1 MPRLKRYS
9 SFWIFILLCLSVFA
23 GVAGGLFY
31 ILWQQLP
38 EGDKQT
44 ILEVVSKHTGE
55 IIAFGAILLVGV
67 AFILDWI
74 SRLYILPL
82 IRLAEEASIIFW
94 SNPSQRIRLHGS
106 REAMHLSAII
116 NRAAER
122 MEELQ
127 RAGLADNGEAE
138 SKLGEEKDMLSVVI
152 AELPAAVLVCNPEG
166 MITLYNEKARQLLG
180 EFDVPPEQSVPN
192 KIAGFIGLGRS
203 VFNFL
208 EKNLVASAL
217 EDISIRL
224 RRGSPD
230 LRSSLVTMGKTGR
243 LLKIDVVPLLSE
255 QRQIIGMALIITDV
269 THQFDA
275 ERKTDLMF
283 HTLITNVRKSA
294 GSIRSAIEVI
304 LGYPEMPA
312 DKRAHLQEVIRNE
325 SVLLSQEIS
334 AASAHYEQ
342 KPAPS
347 SWPVATMQVN
357 HLMEA
362 VARKALQKFDLQ
374 VAITPDDGYRCIR
387 AESYSL
393 TTGFLYLLD
402 LLKTY
407 HTAGPLKFQILPS
420 EGFVGI
426 DIVWSGLPVRM
437 ETLKQWEDQVVAV
450 AGEQPS
456 MSLKDILSLH
466 LAQVWSHTI
475 PETQESYLRVL
486 LPAVETKTSVTIKKT
501 SLLPFQRPVFFDF
514 DLFHQPEQ
522 SPELDNRRL
531 TELAY
536 TVFDTETTGLDPGR
550 DEIVAIGAVRI
561 INGRILQNESFEQ
574 LVNPGRNIPWS
585 SVRIHGLRS
594 NMLADQP
601 LISEALPVF
610 HRFAENTIL
619 VGHNAAFD
627 MRMLKEKEALTK
639 VRFGN
644 PVLDTM
650 LLSNVIHPAQSSHD
664 LEGISERLGVN
675 LIGRHTALGDA
686 IGTAE
691 IFLKLIPLLEA
702 MGLTTLG
709 QVRQASEKSY
719 YARLKY

>member
-9 SFWIFILLCLSVFA
+9 SFWTFILLCFSVFA
-23 GVAGGLFY
+23 GVAGGLLY
-31 ILWQQLP
+31 ILWQQLT
-38 EGDKQT
+38 DDDT
-44 ILEVVSKHTGE
+44 RIVLEVVYKHIGE
-55 IIAFGAILLVGV
+55 LISFGAILLIAA

-82 IRLAEEASIIFW
+82 IRLAEETSIIFW

-106 REAMHLSAII
+106 REAMHLAAII

-122 MEELQ
+122 METLE
-127 RAGLADNGEAE
+127 RAALAENGEAGT
-138 SKLGEEKDMLSVVI
+138 KLGEEKDMLSVVI
-152 AELPAAVLVCNPEG
+152 AELPSAVLVCNPEG

-180 EFDVPPEQSVPN
+180 ELDTPPEQRVPD

-217 EDISIRL
+217 EDISVRL

-230 LRSSLVTMGKTGR
+230 LRSSLVTMGKTG
-243 LLKIDVVPLLSE
+243 LMLKIDVVPLLSE
-255 QRQIIGMALIITDV
+255 QREIIGLVLILTDV

-283 HTLITNVRKSA
+283 HSLITNVRKSA

-312 DKRAHLQEVIRNE
+312 DKRADLQEVIRNE
-325 SVLLSQEIS
+325 SVLLSQEINT
-334 AASAHYEQ
+334 ASAQYEQ
-342 KPAPS
+342 KPAHS

-357 HLMEA
+357 HLLEA
-362 VARKALQKFDLQ
+362 VTRKALSKFDLQ
-374 VAITPDDGYRCIR
+374 VAIAPDESYRCIR

-393 TTGFLYLLD
+393 TTGFLFLLD

-407 HTAGPLKFQILPS
+407 HTAGAFRFQIQPY

-437 ETLKQWEDQVVAV
+437 ETLKQWENQVVVV
-450 AGEQPS
+450 AGEQAS

-466 LAQVWSHTI
+466 LAQLWSLSI

-486 LPAVETKTSVTIKKT
+486 LPAVEAKAPAIIKKA
-501 SLLPFQRPVFFDF
+501 SLLPVQRPVFYDF

-522 SPELDNRRL
+522 SPELDNRRM

-536 TVFDTETTGLDPGR
+536 TVFDTETTGLDPSR
-550 DEIVAIGAVRI
+550 DEIIAIGAVRI
-561 INGRILQNESFEQ
+561 VNGRILQNESFEQ

-585 SVRIHGLRS
+585 SVRVHGLRS
-594 NMLADQP
+594 SMLADQP
-601 LISEALPVF
+601 LIGQVLPLF

-627 MRMLKEKEALTK
+627 MRMLKEKEAPTK

-650 LLSNVIHPAQSSHD
+650 LLSNVIHPAQQSHD
-664 LEGISERLGVN
+664 LEGIAERLGVS

-691 IFLKLIPLLEA
+691 IFLKLMQLLDA